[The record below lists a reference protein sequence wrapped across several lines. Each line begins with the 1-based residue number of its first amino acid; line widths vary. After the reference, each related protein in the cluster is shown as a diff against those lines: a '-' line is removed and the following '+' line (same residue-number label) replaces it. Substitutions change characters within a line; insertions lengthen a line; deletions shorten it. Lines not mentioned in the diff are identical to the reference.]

1 MKKSIRLI
9 NFLFKKK
16 PLNGTQMLW
25 VNLIMDSLASLALA
39 TDQPSEDL
47 LKRKPYGRTGA
58 LLSKNMIKNI
68 VLHSIYQ
75 ITVIMVL
82 LLIGELNIDCF

>member
-1 MKKSIRLI
+1 
-9 NFLFKKK
+9 
-16 PLNGTQMLW
+16 MLW

-68 VLHSIYQ
+68 VFHSVYQ

-82 LLIGELNIDCF
+82 LLIGMGLIINALEIKSQSRVKFIYLKGLAL

>member
-1 MKKSIRLI
+1 
-9 NFLFKKK
+9 
-16 PLNGTQMLW
+16 MLW

-68 VLHSIYQ
+68 VFHSVYQ
-75 ITVIMVL
+75 ISVIMVL
-82 LLIGELNIDCF
+82 LLIGMGLIFNVLEIKSQSRVKFIYLKGLAL